1 MSPTLSG
8 LLAELLM
15 LVHFGFVLFVIA
27 GGLLVAWRAWF
38 AWLHLPCALYGAA
51 IELFGWV
58 CPLTPLEQS
67 LRRAAGQGG
76 YEGGFIEHYL
86 RPILYP
92 QDWRDIHILLG
103 VAAVLVNVGIYAW
116 ALWRLRRRARTGSRV

>member
-8 LLAELLM
+8 PLAELVM
-15 LVHFGFVLFVIA
+15 LVHFGFVVFVIA
-27 GGLLVAWRAWF
+27 GGLLVVWRARF
-38 AWLHLPCALYGAA
+38 AWLHIPCALYGAA

-67 LRRAAGQGG
+67 LRRAAGRGG
-76 YEGGFIEHYL
+76 YEGGFIEHHV

-92 QDWRDIHILLG
+92 QNWRDIHVLLG
-103 VAAVLVNVGIYAW
+103 IAVVVINVAIYVWAW
-116 ALWRLRRRARTGSRV
+116 RRWRRRDAA